1 MMRKIASFMFA
12 LLVGVSLCAAKDI
25 AVVIHKANSSKTI
38 ALADFVK
45 MAKTTRKWADGKP
58 LVIVMKD
65 PAAPEMKLVNQK
77 LFGMAPDEV
86 KALVAANSA
95 AFKIVNSDSEVI
107 TTVSTM
113 PNAIGFLDIYSIT
126 GAVNVLKI
134 DAKSPLEPG
143 YILHGQ

>member
-1 MMRKIASFMFA
+1 MRKVILLSLVLFVGAS
-12 LLVGVSLCAAKDI
+12 VCAAKDI
-25 AVVIHKANSSKTI
+25 AVVAHRSNAIKTV

-45 MAKTTRKWADGKP
+45 MTKTTRKWADGKP

-65 PAAPEMKLVNQK
+65 PSAADMKLVNQK
-77 LFGMAPDEV
+77 LFGMSPEEV
-86 KALVAANSA
+86 KALVSANSA
-95 AFKIVNSDSEVI
+95 AFKIVNSDADVI
-107 TTVSTM
+107 ATVSAM

-143 YILHGQ
+143 YLLHGQ

>member
-1 MMRKIASFMFA
+1 MRKVLFLLFA
-12 LLVGVSLCAAKDI
+12 LLLGASLCAAKDI
-25 AVVIHKANSSKTI
+25 AVVTHKSNPAKTVP
-38 ALADFVK
+38 LADFVK
-45 MAKTTRKWADGKP
+45 IAKTSRKWADGKP

-65 PAAPEMKLVNQK
+65 PGTADMKLVNQK
-77 LFGMAPDEV
+77 IFGMSPEEV

-95 AFKIVNSDSEVI
+95 AFKIVNSDAEVI
-107 TTVSTM
+107 SSVSAL

>member
-1 MMRKIASFMFA
+1 MRSVLLFTLLLFVGAS
-12 LLVGVSLCAAKDI
+12 VCVAKDI
-25 AVVIHKANSSKTI
+25 AVVAHKSNATKTV

-65 PAAPEMKLVNQK
+65 PSAADMKLVNQK
-77 LFGMAPDEV
+77 LFGMSPEEV
-86 KALVAANSA
+86 KALVSANSA
-95 AFKIVNSDSEVI
+95 AFKIVNSDADVI
-107 TTVSTM
+107 ATVSAM

-143 YILHGQ
+143 YLLHGQ

>member
-1 MMRKIASFMFA
+1 MRRSLLLIAT
-12 LLVGVSLCAAKDI
+12 LLLAPSVCGAKDI
-25 AVVIHKANSSKTI
+25 AVIVHKANAAKTI
-38 ALADFVK
+38 PLADFVK

-65 PAAPEMKLVNQK
+65 PTQADMKLVNQK
-77 LFGMAPDEV
+77 VFGMSSDEV
-86 KALVAANSA
+86 KALITANSA
-95 AFKIVNSDSEVI
+95 AFKIVSSDAEVI
-107 TTVSTM
+107 GSVSAL

-134 DAKSPLEPG
+134 DTKSPLEPG